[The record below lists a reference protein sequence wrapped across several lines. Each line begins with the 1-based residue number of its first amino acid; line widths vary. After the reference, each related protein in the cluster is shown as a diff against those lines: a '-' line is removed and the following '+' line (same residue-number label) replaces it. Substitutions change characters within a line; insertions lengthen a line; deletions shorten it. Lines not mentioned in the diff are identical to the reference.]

1 MPSCDNSLKFARNC
15 KVKQRAFGGPLFYA
29 DILTQGVV
37 LYDSGEYQLATPR
50 ELNFCE
56 IEKKAQKYY
65 DKKFASATDFYSILK
80 LRMIEKLI
88 Q

>member
-1 MPSCDNSLKFARNC
+1 MFARNC
-15 KVKQRAFGGPLFYA
+15 KVKHALSEGHYFYA